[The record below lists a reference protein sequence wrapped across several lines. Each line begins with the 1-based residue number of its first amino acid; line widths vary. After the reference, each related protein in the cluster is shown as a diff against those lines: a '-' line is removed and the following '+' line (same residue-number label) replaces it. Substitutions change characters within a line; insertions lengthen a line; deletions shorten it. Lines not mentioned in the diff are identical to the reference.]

1 MNLSEQALIRRVGDL
16 LLANG
21 VEPVS
26 AGAVASSIVSAE
38 RDGAYSH
45 GFARLPGF
53 ISSLASGW
61 VTGSPSMIVTDQA
74 PAVVHVDAANGFA
87 QGALARGKDMA
98 MAKARAN
105 GICAIS
111 IHDSHHFGCLWPDVE
126 PFGEAGLVCLAFV
139 NSRSRIVAPGAAKAV
154 LGTNPMA
161 FALPRPGRN
170 PLVWDQASSVLA
182 HGDILLA
189 AKSGQTLPPDA
200 GVDKFGAVSRDP
212 QAILHG
218 GALMPFGA
226 HKGFLIALLVEVLA
240 AALTGSRFGFEDE
253 SPGKPGAVTSNAGEM
268 LILID
273 PARAGASDF
282 GERTEQLLN
291 ALVEA
296 GSSRLPG
303 DRRYK
308 NRAKALADGI
318 PVDDATCRLLDL
330 HTHVTPNPEI

>member
-1 MNLSEQALIRRVGDL
+1 MSTNLSEQELKRLVGDL

-38 RDGAYSH
+38 RDGAFSH
-45 GFARLPGF
+45 GFTRLPGF

-61 VTGSPSMIVTDQA
+61 VTGSPKMIVSHPA

-87 QGALARGKDMA
+87 QGALARAKDLA
-98 MAKARAN
+98 MARARAN
-105 GICAIS
+105 GVCAIS

-126 PFGEAGLVCLAFV
+126 PFGEAGFVCLAFV
-139 NSRSRIVAPGAAKAV
+139 NSRSRMVGPGARKAV

-161 FALPRPGRN
+161 FAMPRPGHP
-170 PLVWDQASSVLA
+170 PLVWDQASSVIA

-189 AKSGQTLPPDA
+189 AKAGHTLPPDA

-212 QAILHG
+212 QAVLDG

-226 HKGFLIALLVEVLA
+226 RKGFLIALMVEVLA

-273 PARAGASDF
+273 PMRTGATDF
-282 GERTEQLLN
+282 GARVEQLLA
-291 ALVEA
+291 ALADA
-296 GSSRLPG
+296 GSSRMPG
-303 DRRYK
+303 DRRYQ
-308 NRAKALADGI
+308 NRAKALETGI
-318 PVDDATCRLLDL
+318 PVDDDTHRLL
-330 HTHVTPNPEI
+330 THVEPNP

>member
-1 MNLSEQALIRRVGDL
+1 MPVTLSEHELRRRVTDL

-26 AGAVASSIVSAE
+26 ADSVACSIVSAE

-61 VTGSPSMIVTDQA
+61 VTGSPAMIVTDQA

-87 QGALARGKDMA
+87 QGALARGKDIA

-126 PFGEAGLVCLAFV
+126 PFGAAGFVCLAFV

-161 FALPRPGRN
+161 FALPRVGHH
-170 PLVWDQASSVLA
+170 PLVWDQASSVMA
-182 HGDILLA
+182 HGDVLLA
-189 AKSGQTLPPDA
+189 AKRGHTLPPDA
-200 GVDKFGAVSRDP
+200 GVDRKGKVSRDP
-212 QAILHG
+212 HAVLDG
-218 GALMPFGA
+218 GALMPFGS
-226 HKGFLIALLVEVLA
+226 HKGFLIALMVEVLA

-273 PARAGASDF
+273 PARAGANDF
-282 GERTEQLLN
+282 AGRTEQLLE
-291 ALVEA
+291 ALADA

-303 DRRYK
+303 DRRYE
-308 NRAKALADGI
+308 NRAKALEAGI
-318 PVDDATCRLLDL
+318 RIDDETNRLL
-330 HTHVTPNPEI
+330 HSFQKTGT